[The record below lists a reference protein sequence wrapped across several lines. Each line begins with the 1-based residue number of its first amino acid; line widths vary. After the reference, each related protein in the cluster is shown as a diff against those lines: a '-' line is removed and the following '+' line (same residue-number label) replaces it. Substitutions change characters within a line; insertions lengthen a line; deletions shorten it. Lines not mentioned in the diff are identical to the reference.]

1 MKTTFILCSLLV
13 TATFAT
19 AQERVSLEDAQ
30 KGARLLTQTAGKISD
45 APLKLEVDLEKPDGL
60 KANEVRILV
69 IPDQKLNGEA
79 LAKTGKTVT
88 PLGQLWMHAIAP
100 AKEGKVI
107 SNDRLRFVTVTKD
120 DKEFKVL
127 LFFLG
132 LQKSDKGEM
141 ELVVYGKDKEPLL
154 RLPLEKSATQQQLP
168 IELQGR
174 KEGEGTGVLTL
185 NILGKYKA
193 ELPVTKPAE

>member
-1 MKTTFILCSLLV
+1 MKTIFVLCALLT
-13 TATFAT
+13 TATFVT

-69 IPDQKLNGEA
+69 IPDQKLNGET
-79 LAKTGKTVT
+79 LAKAGKTVT

-100 AKEGKVI
+100 AKEGEVI
-107 SNDRLRFVTVTKD
+107 SNDKLRFVTVTKD

-132 LQKSDKGEM
+132 LQKSEKGEM
-141 ELVVYGKDKEPLL
+141 ELVIYGKDKEPFLK
-154 RLPLEKSATQQQLP
+154 LPVEKSATQQDLP

-174 KEGEGTGVLTL
+174 KEGEGAGVLTL

-193 ELPVTKPAE
+193 ELPVMKPTE